1 MTEHNDLV
9 SISNEMKASDLND
22 LKSRL
27 PNDEVLYMT
36 IGWSGYSNA
45 HARLRVVYR
54 GRNKSIKGGAF
65 EVHLHP
71 DDIAEGMEALRAIAQ
86 RRHDMRSG

>member
-1 MTEHNDLV
+1 MIEHDDLV
-9 SISNEMKASDLND
+9 AISNEMKSDD
-22 LKSRL
+22 LKDLKRRL

-36 IGWSGYSNA
+36 IGWSGYSNE

-65 EVHLHP
+65 QVHLHP

-86 RRHDMRSG
+86 RRHNRESK